1 MSRTTTLGVGGLALV
16 LLIVVVLLL
25 GSGGEEDTSSSASSP
40 APSGEVDP
48 PSASPPESGDLG
60 ALPPG
65 FVDCMAEQGYE
76 ITSSADIH
84 SAPPSVLQTCFGA
97 GH

>member
-1 MSRTTTLGVGGLALV
+1 MSRTTTLGAGALTLV

-25 GSGGEEDTSSSASSP
+25 STGGEEDPDPSTSSP
-40 APSGEVDP
+40 APSGEVE
-48 PSASPPESGDLG
+48 PSASPPQSGDLG

-65 FVDCMAEQGYE
+65 FAECMSEQGYE

-84 SAPPSVLQTCFGA
+84 SAPPPVLQTCFGA
-97 GH
+97 SH

>member
-1 MSRTTTLGVGGLALV
+1 MSRTTAVGAGALTLV
-16 LLIVVVLLL
+16 LLIVVVMLLS
-25 GSGGEEDTSSSASSP
+25 SGGEEDSGPSASSP
-40 APSGEVDP
+40 APSEELET
-48 PSASPPESGDLG
+48 PSASPPQSGDLG

-65 FVDCMAEQGYE
+65 FVECMSEQGYE

-97 GH
+97 SH